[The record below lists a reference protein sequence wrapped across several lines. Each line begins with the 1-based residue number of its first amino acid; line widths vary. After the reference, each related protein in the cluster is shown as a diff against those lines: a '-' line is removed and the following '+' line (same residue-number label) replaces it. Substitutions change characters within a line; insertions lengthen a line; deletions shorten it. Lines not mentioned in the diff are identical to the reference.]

1 MPPPADALAA
11 KPANM
16 DLLGL
21 SDELVMK
28 IFEWVGPRTVKRFG
42 QTSRWCRAIVREYEV
57 TAIYASTLVHRVLA
71 RFTNIIVSTT
81 TREIVVK
88 KDDFA
93 RLTAAAEVHARH
105 VAATLAGCPAAKP
118 LSAWN
123 RIECLQL
130 LYPAATGLPDST
142 FAPYALEWCARHERD
157 ILGKGA
163 LGGRRDLEALLSADA
178 LWRLAAMRGVS
189 ERAVVRLVIDNLT
202 VAARTSSC
210 RCHEAAGQVA
220 EMVIMMAAVS
230 ACITGWDSD
239 PPLPPL
245 MKDRLSALG
254 KVATIFCPSKLL
266 SEDRAWLKLAGLGKE
281 SGARS
286 PHKLLGEFVFQ
297 GASARPATPQ
307 ATTLMFVFVVTDP
320 EGPAAPPEGPAAPPE
335 GPAAPPEGPAAP

>member
-71 RFTNIIVSTT
+71 QFTNIIVSTT
-81 TREIVVK
+81 TRESVVK

-220 EMVIMMAAVS
+220 ETVIMMAAVS
-230 ACITGWDSD
+230 ACMTGWDSD

-254 KVATIFCPSKLL
+254 KAATIFCPSKLL

-335 GPAAPPEGPAAP
+335 GPAAP